1 MKLVQ
6 QKKLYFSEGKSDKV
20 YEVDLCENQ
29 DLFVVNFR
37 YGRRG
42 AQLREG
48 TKTVFPVAYDEAYKI
63 FNALVD
69 SKEKK
74 GYSDTVLEEVSAA
87 SSKIPSSSV
96 NTIREETI
104 LKYLQQALT
113 HTYTRNWK
121 ISRIILRAG
130 TLKMATASELIA
142 QFLTATDEFQQ
153 HNAITV
159 LTSFEN
165 TTYTQKIV
173 EVFKQHAFKTIAGR
187 AACAYI
193 LKYGNT
199 LDQEV
204 IHTEVSKYISE
215 DQINSLPMQFINGTS
230 VDASFLYYAYV
241 FAHSNES
248 LRHNIYQ
255 LLDKIDLKVNVFKS
269 IRYIY
274 RTTQITNDILFFAL
288 LSKRIAVSKPGYTS
302 DYIYSNDSWVLA
314 IDEKKKKNPSIAF
327 STKTKNYFNKASYKK
342 VYELST
348 GNTEAYIQYATE
360 TLCALNEEEDKAKQ
374 EIEYAYNYDSYTGRY
389 ISEKRIFPKYHNY
402 LALMY
407 ILYGNSSRVQHL
419 KNKWYYVDEIQT
431 DSPREEALSSVWD
444 TKPDQVK
451 SILANAKS
459 TIAVDFSLR
468 IIKDNPHFLDV
479 IDDDLMAKLVGHYH
493 PKVLDLILDI
503 LEKKYKIQQPEEAIL
518 LALLKSKNE
527 KGIQLG
533 LSWLKTYERNYFNNK
548 HFIVALL
555 LSNAV
560 EVIAYLKSV
569 FQNNVPYNHPIQITS
584 LQPLFEAI
592 NIFDEDFL
600 IAVNE
605 LIGDTEFGKLLS
617 ETPSYK
623 ISELSNSNL
632 ITNKLFALNL
642 AKYNSVPAYELFKD
656 SFEDY
661 INSDK
666 ATLRKAGIALLAH
679 FPDDFLV
686 KNKQDI
692 VGFLFSEFQEV
703 REAIQPTIE
712 RLVHLDHAFKANLL
726 HQLLQVLTEA
736 ETYEGVHQSCY
747 DLLMKY
753 FERDLSSLS
762 KEHIMALIGSKY
774 ESAQN
779 LGVPIFE
786 KNISLSSLTMLEL
799 VQLAHSD
806 VFLIRAKL
814 HHFFRENKARVNYEL
829 EDALHIF
836 NTDWQDVIAWSCTY
850 FDEHIETKNWTIE
863 MLLYACD
870 HVNKEVQ
877 AFGMRMVTKHFSEDK
892 GLPLLQKLQEHP
904 TERMQFFVTNYL
916 EGYAKDNHEIILT
929 LENYFKTNLFRIN
942 SNRAAKTRIY
952 AFLEQEALK
961 NEEVALMTV
970 RIISTILDTK
980 TLRDKSSCIAILLA
994 IAIQYPTIEVPLL
1007 IHNLSNEI

>member
-1 MKLVQ
+1 MKLVK

-63 FNALVD
+63 FNALID

-74 GYSDTVLEEVSAA
+74 GYSDTLLEVSAETA
-87 SSKIPSSSV
+87 KIPSSSV

-104 LKYLQQALT
+104 LKYLQQALNHT
-113 HTYTRNWK
+113 HTRNWK
-121 ISRIILRAG
+121 VSRIILRAG
-130 TLKMATASELIA
+130 TLKMATASDVIA
-142 QFLTATDEFQQ
+142 QFLSATDEFQQ

-159 LTSFEN
+159 LASFGN
-165 TTYTQKIV
+165 TTYTQKIL
-173 EVFKQHAFKTIAGR
+173 EVFKQHTFKTIAGR

-199 LDQEV
+199 VDQQV

-215 DQINSLPMQFINGTS
+215 DQIHSLPMQYISENT
-230 VDASFLYYAYV
+230 VDASLLYYAYV
-241 FAHSNES
+241 FANKNEA
-248 LRHNIYQ
+248 LRHKIYQ
-255 LLDKIDLKVNVFKS
+255 LLDKITLEVNVFKS

-274 RTTQITNDILFFAL
+274 RTAQITNDISFFAL

-314 IDEKKKKNPSIAF
+314 IDEKKKENPSIAF
-327 STKTKNYFNKASYKK
+327 SAKTKNYFNKATYKK

-348 GNTEAYIQYATE
+348 ENTDAYIKYATE
-360 TLCALNEEEDKAKQ
+360 TLCALNDEDDGAKQ
-374 EIEYAYNYDSYTGRY
+374 EVQYAYNYDSYTGRY
-389 ISEKRIFPKYHNY
+389 TSEKRIFPKYHNY

-419 KNKWYYVDEIQT
+419 KNKWYYVDEIQP

-444 TKPDQVK
+444 TKPDNVIN
-451 SILANAKS
+451 ILANAKS

-468 IIKDNPHFLDV
+468 IIKENAHFLDT
-479 IDDDLMAKLVGHYH
+479 IDDDLIAKLVSHYH

-503 LEKKYKIQQPEEAIL
+503 LENKYRIVQPEETVL
-518 LALLKSKNE
+518 LALLKSENE
-527 KGIQLG
+527 KAIELG
-533 LSWLKTYERNYFNNK
+533 LGWLKTYERNYFDNS
-548 HFIVALL
+548 HFIPALL
-555 LSNAV
+555 LSNAI
-560 EVIAYLKSV
+560 EVITYLKSL
-569 FQNNVPYNHPIQITS
+569 FQYNLPYNHPIQIAS
-584 LQPLFEAI
+584 LQPLFDPL
-592 NIFDEDFL
+592 NSFSKDFL

-605 LIGDTEFGKLLS
+605 LIGESEFGKLLK

-623 ISELSNSNL
+623 IAELSNSNL
-632 ITNKLFALNL
+632 ATNKLFALNL

-656 SFEDY
+656 SFEEY
-661 INSDK
+661 INSDE

-679 FPDDFLV
+679 FPDDFLLA
-686 KNKQDI
+686 NKQDI

-712 RLVHLDHAFKANLL
+712 RLVNLDHAFKANLL

-736 ETYEGVHQSCY
+736 ETYQGVHQNFY
-747 DLLMKY
+747 ELLIKY
-753 FERDLSSLS
+753 FEKDLSSLS
-762 KEHIMALIGSKY
+762 KAHIMTLIGSKY

-779 LGVPIFE
+779 LGTPIFE

-806 VFLIRAKL
+806 VYLIRAKL
-814 HHFFRENKARVNYEL
+814 YNFFKDNTARVNYEL

-836 NTDWQDVIAWSCTY
+836 NTEWQDVIDWACTY
-850 FDEHIETKNWTIE
+850 FEEHIEAKNWTVE

-870 HVNKEVQ
+870 HVKQDVQ
-877 AFGMRMVTKHFSEDK
+877 AFGMKMVTKHFSEDK
-892 GLPLLQKLQEHP
+892 GLPLLEKLQEHP

-916 EGYAKDNHEIILT
+916 EGYAKDKHEVILA
-929 LENYFKTNLFRIN
+929 LENYFKTSLFRIN
-942 SNRAAKTRIY
+942 SNRAAKKRIY
-952 AFLEQEALK
+952 AFLQQEALK
-961 NEEVALMTV
+961 NEEVAVMTV
-970 RIISTILDTK
+970 RIISAILGTK
-980 TLRDKSSCIAILLA
+980 TLRDKSRSIDVLLA
-994 IAIQYPTIEVPLL
+994 IAVQYPTIEVPLL
-1007 IHNLSNEI
+1007 IHDLSNEI